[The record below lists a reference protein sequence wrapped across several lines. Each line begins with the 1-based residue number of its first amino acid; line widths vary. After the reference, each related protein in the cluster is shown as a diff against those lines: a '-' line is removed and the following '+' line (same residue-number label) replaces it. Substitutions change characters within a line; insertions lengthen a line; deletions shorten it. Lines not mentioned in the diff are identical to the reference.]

1 MQPSRKERRDGKECS
16 LEAQMALVIN
26 NVLQNRVFLGVVVFC
41 LFCVFVF

>member
-1 MQPSRKERRDGKECS
+1 MQPSRKERRDGKCS

-26 NVLQNRVFLGVVVFC
+26 NVLQNRVFFGVVVFC